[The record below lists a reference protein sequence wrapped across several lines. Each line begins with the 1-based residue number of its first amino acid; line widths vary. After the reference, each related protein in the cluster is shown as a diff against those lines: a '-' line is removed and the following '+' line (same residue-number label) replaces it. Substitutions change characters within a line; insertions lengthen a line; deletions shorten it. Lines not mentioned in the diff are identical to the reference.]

1 MMTLSPKPKTPGDSV
16 FMSKDLANN
25 RLTCGICSHY
35 LCHYG
40 GEQPALKILCRRC
53 KATTRVEKGE
63 VLVEVDPDAMKE
75 IGRKT
80 G

>member
-1 MMTLSPKPKTPGDSV
+1 MTLSPKRLILPGIA
-16 FMSKDLANN
+16 FMSDSANK

-40 GEQPALKILCRRC
+40 GEKPALKILCRRC
-53 KATTRVEKGE
+53 KATTRVDGDD
-63 VLVEVDPDAMKE
+63 VVVEVDPDSMKE

>member
-1 MMTLSPKPKTPGDSV
+1 MTLSPKLKTQEGFAS
-16 FMSKDLANN
+16 MSDDPANN

-40 GEQPALKILCRRC
+40 GEKPAIKILCRRC
-53 KATTRVEKGE
+53 KATTRVENGE
-63 VLVEVDPDAMKE
+63 VLIEVDPDSMKE

-80 G
+80 GG